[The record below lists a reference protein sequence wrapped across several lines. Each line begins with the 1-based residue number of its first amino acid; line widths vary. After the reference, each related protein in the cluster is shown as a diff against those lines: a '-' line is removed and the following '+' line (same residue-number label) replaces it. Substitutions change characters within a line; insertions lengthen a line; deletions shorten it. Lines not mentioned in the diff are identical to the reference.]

1 MNGFKIG
8 DLVIGEKE
16 SLKNTIWRI
25 SKENFIDNKMFF
37 IVKCL
42 KGNRYYK
49 TGYFFGI
56 LKTRICE
63 KFKLFEIV
71 PTEKILKNWI

>member
-1 MNGFKIG
+1 MSGFKIG
-8 DLVIGEKE
+8 DLIIGFDDYCYNN
-16 SLKNTIWRI
+16 SIWKI
-25 SKENFIDNKMFF
+25 SKEYKSSFILECVKENK
-37 IVKCL
+37 
-42 KGNRYYK
+42 YYK
-49 TGYFFGI
+49 TGWLKTY